1 MMKNLT
7 KKIEKLFDN
16 PLEHKQ
22 HAISL
27 EEIRQSFIIAED
39 NHQIENLSYVFTKD
53 LHKKDTALIF
63 SQLASFFEIGFL
75 FEKTNSRKYQATH
88 MFAYSLQ
95 MKKLD
100 GLPLIHLPQCD
111 MFKVLQTNSRA
122 FLSKLKLSDYD
133 EPHRLGAFMI
143 RISQTETLVLLSS
156 LADPWAKVRLEA
168 LQNSLMKINF
178 K

>member
-1 MMKNLT
+1 MIKNLT
-7 KKIEKLFDN
+7 KKIEKLFEN
-16 PLEHKQ
+16 PLDHKQ

-27 EEIRQSFIIAED
+27 EELRKSFSLAED
-39 NHQIENLSYVFTKD
+39 NNQIENLSYVFTNA
-53 LHKKDTALIF
+53 LNKKDTALFF

-75 FEKTNSRKYQATH
+75 FEKTNSMNYQAVQ

-100 GLPLIHLPQCD
+100 GLKLIKLPQSEL
-111 MFKVLQTNSRA
+111 FKVLQTNSRT
-122 FLSKLKLSDYD
+122 FLSKMRLADYD
-133 EPHRLGAFMI
+133 EANRLSSFLI

-178 K
+178 E